1 MGRRIREWVQG
12 AVDGRGRGIVTHC
25 WAAVISSESMVD
37 EEMNIRLHDGRA
49 VGFCSNLEECEARG
63 FVCVVRL
70 HEMQ

>member
-37 EEMNIRLHDGRA
+37 EEMNIRLRDGRA
-49 VGFCSNLEECEARG
+49 VGFI
-63 FVCVVRL
+63 VIW
-70 HEMQ
+70 